1 MYDLVNWGRAAGR
14 GEQRLDINEGG
25 EGAENR
31 IEKSMRGETQ
41 VEHKRKTGETWRQRV
56 HEQEEAE
63 AERRYRKSRIHR
75 QTERK
80 GNIMIRENKEGWRQ
94 TEKVTNGTSRVKER
108 GKKNSTGAHET

>member
-1 MYDLVNWGRAAGR
+1 MYDLVNWGRVAGR

-41 VEHKRKTGETWRQRV
+41 VEHKRKTGETWRQRA

-63 AERRYRKSRIHR
+63 AERKKIRKKQNT
-75 QTERK
+75 QTERERK
-80 GNIMIRENKEGWRQ
+80 GNIKR
-94 TEKVTNGTSRVKER
+94 
-108 GKKNSTGAHET
+108 